1 MGLNWKIVLAVLL
14 CVSVFAGVA
23 AVVSPYHTQASR
35 EILQLGNP
43 KLPVLGDGSLQTSMP
58 IDNPCGMPIDNPG
71 GG

>member
-23 AVVSPYHTQASR
+23 AAVASPYHIQASK

-43 KLPVLGDGSLQTSMP
+43 KLLVLDNGSLIQPS
-58 IDNPCGMPIDNPG
+58 MPIDNPG